1 MEAKEISYVH
11 HQQKPHVPG
20 TPPPSKPLR
29 ALLMEE
35 KGGSVNL
42 LISHVGPILQASLGY
57 SSTVALDKSV
67 PST

>member
-1 MEAKEISYVH
+1 MCITNKNPMSLGH
-11 HQQKPHVPG
+11 
-20 TPPPSKPLR
+20 PPPSKPLR

-42 LISHVGPILQASLGY
+42 LVSHVGPILQASLGY